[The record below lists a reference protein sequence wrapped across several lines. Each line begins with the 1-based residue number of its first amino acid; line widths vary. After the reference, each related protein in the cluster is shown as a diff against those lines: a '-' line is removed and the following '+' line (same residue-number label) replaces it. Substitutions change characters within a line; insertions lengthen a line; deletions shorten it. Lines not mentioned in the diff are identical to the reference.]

1 MTIRPV
7 GVNLSHSSS
16 IADDSAGN
24 RRSRPTAVIAEWE
37 RKMPLKQTL
46 IRKYSG
52 CTSIFTASFSRSSVT
67 ALSKAYKR
75 SGYTEAIC

>member
-1 MTIRPV
+1 
-7 GVNLSHSSS
+7 
-16 IADDSAGN
+16 
-24 RRSRPTAVIAEWE
+24 
-37 RKMPLKQTL
+37 MPLKQTL

-75 SGYTEAIC
+75 SGYGGYLLKRVQKRRPPPGSEKGSSKTG